1 MTHESAQAANTDT
14 TSSDP
19 LAAVA
24 DAMQAAA
31 SSVTQNINQGA
42 TAARQAAEK
51 ALPSM
56 GMFANRFL
64 YTTCYAVSYGVVF
77 PLALV
82 ALSVPQNNP
91 LVHGMIDGSRAA
103 RNKVDEMLRT
113 TAGVALETPAVEAA
127 VETVAAWPA

>member
-1 MTHESAQAANTDT
+1 MTQDSASSAAR
-14 TSSDP
+14 DP
-19 LAAVA
+19 LASVA

-31 SSVTQNINQGA
+31 SSVTQGA

-51 ALPSM
+51 ALPSV

-103 RNKVDEMLRT
+103 RNKVDEMLGGT
-113 TAGVALETPAVEAA
+113 PIAAEEAPVAV
-127 VETVAAWPA
+127 